1 MGMLELEE
9 LRKRKKDEVV
19 KLIEVADV
27 TRQVAE
33 AVERNDAVAAQMLL
47 NEREQPVRALKEM
60 EEELRAYI
68 VEQPE
73 AEAIRLN
80 ELMRGAEAE
89 TDEEKPLVEQVA
101 QFRRLLASV
110 QAMDEQLSVRMGGN
124 QSYYKKFRK

>member
-110 QAMDEQLSVRMGGN
+110 QAMDEQLSVRMGGS

>member
-60 EEELRAYI
+60 KEELRAYI

>member
-33 AVERNDAVAAQMLL
+33 AVERNDAVSAQMLL